1 MTGDATS
8 NDAIRSRTSRTMG
21 SVSSSTSPKLLTTW
35 TPGARSRMS
44 PCQVPTHP
52 SAWFTQSRLN
62 GLNRRRESSSTKN
75 DRADPGESHRRVSR
89 QSRPR
94 ERRVASRLAA
104 GRLVTAAR
112 SPVALTPSQVPP
124 ASSSRPA
131 QTVGLPAHRKWCS
144 RGSCPR
150 LLPVCRHDQGIVRI
164 HVKEDRYPAHGRSTI
179 QSSGTRTV
187 SRRCEMPS

>member
-1 MTGDATS
+1 
-8 NDAIRSRTSRTMG
+8 MG
-21 SVSSSTSPKLLTTW
+21 RVSSSTSPKLLTMW
-35 TPGARSRMS
+35 IPGSRSRMS

-52 SAWFTQSRLN
+52 ATWFTHSKLK

-75 DRADPGESHRRVSR
+75 ERADLGESQRRVSR

-94 ERRVASRLAA
+94 ERSVASRLAA
-104 GRLVTAAR
+104 GRLVTAAT

-131 QTVGLPAHRKWCS
+131 QTAGLPGPPKWRP

-164 HVKEDRYPAHGRSTI
+164 HAGRTAI
-179 QSSGTRTV
+179 QHMCAQPFCRGARGQSLAT
-187 SRRCEMPS
+187 